1 MGELHGAS
9 LAPDRE
15 ARRAPLPPELTLKL
29 ALGRWWPLGAHSRVA
44 GWPVVLA
51 AEPLARNAFL
61 LPLLLPS
68 PSSQGVVPDP
78 STNSRIPHIS
88 LPYQGCGPAHPVQPW
103 RVREG
108 ACRRGALLRQLER
121 VVPSLPAPM
130 VFPGASRKPA
140 LPSLRAT
147 FPIAQLLPGVRAG
160 AAEGQGLGGVVIALK
175 EVIAWGEVCQQQPE
189 D

>member
-1 MGELHGAS
+1 
-9 LAPDRE
+9 
-15 ARRAPLPPELTLKL
+15 
-29 ALGRWWPLGAHSRVA
+29 
-44 GWPVVLA
+44 
-51 AEPLARNAFL
+51 
-61 LPLLLPS
+61 
-68 PSSQGVVPDP
+68 
-78 STNSRIPHIS
+78 
-88 LPYQGCGPAHPVQPW
+88 
-103 RVREG
+103 
-108 ACRRGALLRQLER
+108 
-121 VVPSLPAPM
+121 M